1 MSDVLSPYDVNI
13 LVRYGV
19 SPVGKWNVYSYRT
32 VQELVFFL
40 FFFCLNQERG
50 LRKVIYILIKQW
62 DKSSDPLLVVAREC
76 ISILNIKILKN
87 RIPPPRNTNARKKP
101 LLYPSIQDPLIK
113 YIKYIIIGSGMK
125 TMQKSMPLTQ
135 IKKIKNLKEYSQNNY
150 SMKLKFWRISLFSRE
165 LSLIKTTFSK
175 L

>member
-32 VQELVFFL
+32 VQDLVCF
-40 FFFCLNQERG
+40 FFFCLNQERC

-87 RIPPPRNTNARKKP
+87 RIPPPPRNTNARKKP

-135 IKKIKNLKEYSQNNY
+135 IKKNKEFKRIFAKQLFNEIEILKD
-150 SMKLKFWRISLFSRE
+150 
-165 LSLIKTTFSK
+165 
-175 L
+175 

>member
-1 MSDVLSPYDVNI
+1 MFIHIEQCRNSF
-13 LVRYGV
+13 
-19 SPVGKWNVYSYRT
+19 
-32 VQELVFFL
+32 VF

-62 DKSSDPLLVVAREC
+62 DKSSEPLLVVAREC
-76 ISILNIKILKN
+76 ISILNIKKSYN
-87 RIPPPRNTNARKKP
+87 SPTPRNTNARKKP

-135 IKKIKNLKEYSQNNY
+135 IKKNKEFERIFAKQLFNEIEILKD
-150 SMKLKFWRISLFSRE
+150 
-165 LSLIKTTFSK
+165 
-175 L
+175 